1 MNCDTHTVLINM
13 TNNTQFQEDRYL
25 DLKGLATYSSLG
37 VGTIRDY
44 LKQGLPAFKI
54 KGKVLIRKS
63 EFDEWIEGF
72 RLGTKGILMLW
83 LLMLLRS

>member
-1 MNCDTHTVLINM
+1 MFSDLRIM
-13 TNNTQFQEDRYL
+13 TNNTQLHEDRYL
-25 DLKGLATYSSLG
+25 DLKGLASYSSLG

-72 RLGTKGILMLW
+72 RLGTKRDLDAMVADVVEVLNKG
-83 LLMLLRS
+83 